1 MTEKDIFAS
10 IKKSLTQE
18 LTKKAEELI
27 TSLIGEFNREMQRS
41 KGQIVSNLI
50 GSIEIMTSNNLPT
63 QSITF
68 QINIRSDNNAE

>member
-1 MTEKDIFAS
+1 LTE
-10 IKKSLTQE
+10 E

-50 GSIEIMTSNNLPT
+50 ESIEIMASNNSAA
-63 QSITF
+63 QNIVF
-68 QINIRSDNNAE
+68 QINIRSDNNAER